1 MTSSSESW
9 ETDDESTGAP
19 DAQLSKGAAV
29 EALPLLPVPGDVSR
43 HGDKLC
49 DVCEA
54 LSLDARRFVV
64 LPGDKEWNQ
73 SNQPDELNISLGKV
87 EDMVKKAG
95 CPLCRLVL
103 VALGGSKVP
112 THQDGEPLC
121 VDLSWNTNGPMPD
134 PQAPWSHRPE
144 IRNLNP
150 YVRTQSGE
158 FVSKRL
164 NLFPEITLLAN
175 DSPTDSTTY
184 FIRPIC
190 LDKID
195 FAIVRR
201 WLALC
206 DSHHGKACRRNPI
219 LKELRRSHPTKEVPA
234 FRCIDVE
241 QDCVAILPSGC
252 RYAALSYV
260 WGRKKF
266 FTTLSSNVE
275 DLEKPHSLNKPEY
288 LDKVPLTIKDA
299 IHVMREIGIRYL
311 WVDNL
316 CIVQDNLEQKTETIK
331 TMDLVYSAADLVIV
345 AAGSVDAYTGISG
358 IHTGSRGFRQPIEE
372 LAPGFRLGFK
382 TRWQDSID
390 GAPYYDRGWT

>member
-144 IRNLNP
+144 IRNLHP

-190 LDKID
+190 QDKID

-206 DSHHGKACRRNPI
+206 DSHHGKACRRNPV

-331 TMDLVYSAADLVIV
+331 TMDLVYSAADLVVV
-345 AAGSVDAYTGISG
+345 AAGSVDAYAGISG

-390 GAPYYDRGWT
+390 GEPYYDRGWT